1 MKNIVLL
8 LAGLLITATAS
19 SQNKN
24 FLDQPYLE
32 TAASADTLVVPDRI
46 YLGIILRESDTKG
59 RTTVE
64 ELEQQMAA
72 RLKAVGID
80 TQEQLAVANLSS
92 DFRRYFLRGQEVE
105 KDKSFELV
113 VYDAQMA
120 GRVLFELEKLGIAN
134 VSLNRTEYSKL
145 ESLQMELKAAAV
157 RKAREQGRLMSE
169 ALGQGLGRAIY
180 ISDSGYNVYPML
192 RGKAAGVQ
200 MSAMEESDAYQ
211 PIDADFQKTRV
222 EVSVQVKFI
231 LE

>member
-1 MKNIVLL
+1 MRKLL
-8 LAGLLITATAS
+8 FLFAGLLFTAAATG
-19 SQNKN
+19 QNKN

-32 TAASADTLVVPDRI
+32 TSASADTLVIPDRI
-46 YLGIILRESDTKG
+46 YLGILLKESDTRG

-64 ELEQQMAA
+64 ELEQQMSA
-72 RLKAVGID
+72 RLKAIGVD
-80 TQEQLAVANLSS
+80 TQKQLAVASLSS

-145 ESLQMELKAAAV
+145 ESLQMALKTAAV
-157 RKAREQGRLMSE
+157 RKAREQGRMMSE

-200 MSAMEESDAYQ
+200 MSAMQEADAYQ
-211 PIDADFQKTRV
+211 PVDSDFQKTRV